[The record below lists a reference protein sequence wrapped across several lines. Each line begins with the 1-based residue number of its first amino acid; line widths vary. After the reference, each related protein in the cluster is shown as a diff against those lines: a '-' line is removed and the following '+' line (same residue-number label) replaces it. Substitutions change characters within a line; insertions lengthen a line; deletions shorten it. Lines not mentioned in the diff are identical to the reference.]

1 MQQSMLQLCFLVTFD
16 THAVFLYCTDE
27 GCCPA
32 PAQGYKHVFWYC
44 IGVYSVLLII
54 KASHMLFASPQE
66 PHLTLKCCISSLRFR
81 AWKCGVSLLSL
92 WPCGTQTGRQG
103 PCLLEA
109 RQHGDPTEQSGSNF
123 CREYVSRSQIQPAF
137 LWFIFLSCE
146 NCVKHII
153 LKHLSFL

>member
-66 PHLTLKCCISSLRFR
+66 PHLTLKCCISSLRCR
-81 AWKCGVSLLSL
+81 AWKWGVPALPVAMQHSN
-92 WPCGTQTGRQG
+92 WQTRPLPIGG
-103 PCLLEA
+103 
-109 RQHGDPTEQSGSNF
+109 RQHGDPTNQSGSNS

-153 LKHLSFL
+153 LKYLSFL